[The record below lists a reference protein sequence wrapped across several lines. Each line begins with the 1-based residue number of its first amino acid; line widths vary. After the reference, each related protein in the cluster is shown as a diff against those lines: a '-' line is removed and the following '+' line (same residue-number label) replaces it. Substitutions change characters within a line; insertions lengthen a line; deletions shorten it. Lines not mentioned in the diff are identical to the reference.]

1 MEKILHLFE
10 KFNPKL
16 DFNSDDEQLKNKI
29 LIILTLSAAC
39 SSLVY
44 HFIAMYYGF
53 TFLMYSSLSMVML
66 YAIVYFINLKGYL
79 LTAKNLFVQFSNIN
93 LFLAVLY
100 LPKETSFNIL
110 YAVLFFTI
118 FSIYEL
124 KDKKIILL
132 NALLLITS
140 YVLLEIYV
148 LNTVSVEPAHT
159 SPLFVIFLLNM
170 FFFTIGMITCIYFF
184 IENNEKYKFEILTK
198 EENLNAVIEN
208 SQKAIW
214 SVDTDLRILTM
225 NTNFK
230 KITALINPIEPQRGD
245 NILDYLPHKDI
256 NYLHWE
262 NICKSVLV
270 GKKCIEELKIEYDG
284 NDIYLEI
291 NAYPIKNLTK
301 TITGIAFFG
310 KDITKRKIHA
320 EILNTKNNELLKA
333 NKELDLLVYRASHDL
348 RAPLM
353 SILGLIKITELE
365 FKDTKA
371 MVNLDLITKSV
382 NKLDSYI
389 SDIINLS
396 KNSRTELSYE
406 KINFETIVDDLL
418 DSLTYFEHS
427 KYIEVV
433 KNINKEAEFVSDLKR
448 IEIVF
453 NNLISNA
460 IKYHNIHQDFPFI
473 KISITQNYKEALIEI
488 SDNGI
493 GVESNHI
500 EHIFN
505 MFYRASSNSKGSGL
519 GLYIVKD
526 AISKLKG
533 KIDVSSEIGKGT
545 SFKIIIPN
553 YYIQK

>member
-29 LIILTLSAAC
+29 LIILTLSSAC

-44 HFIAMYYGF
+44 HFVAMYFGI
-53 TFLMYSSLSMVML
+53 TFLMYSSLTMALL
-66 YAIVYFINLKGYL
+66 YAVVYFINLKGHL
-79 LTAKNLFVQFSNIN
+79 LTAKNLFVQFTNIN
-93 LFLAVLY
+93 LFVTVLY

-132 NALLLITS
+132 NAILLIIS

-148 LNTVSVEPAHT
+148 LNVASVEPAHT
-159 SPLFVIFLLNM
+159 NPLFIVFLLNM
-170 FFFTIGMITCIYFF
+170 FFFTMGMIVCIYFF

-198 EENLNAVIEN
+198 EENLNSVIEN

-230 KITALINPIEPQRGD
+230 KITALIHPNEPQRGD
-245 NILDYLPHKDI
+245 YVLDYLPQKNV
-256 NYLHWE
+256 NYTHWE
-262 NICKSVLV
+262 NICKSVLL
-270 GKKCIEELKIEYDG
+270 GKKCIGELNIEYEG
-284 NDIYLEI
+284 NDISLEI
-291 NAYPIKNLTK
+291 NAYPIKNLNK
-301 TITGIAFFG
+301 SITGIAFFG

-365 FKDTKA
+365 FKDSKA
-371 MVNLDLITKSV
+371 MVNLELITKSV

-396 KNSRTELSYE
+396 RNARTEISYE
-406 KINFETIVDDLL
+406 KINFETIIDELMAT
-418 DSLTYFEHS
+418 LTYFEDAKHI
-427 KYIEVV
+427 KIV

-460 IKYHNIHQDFPFI
+460 IKYHNIQQDAPFI
-473 KISITQNYKEALIEI
+473 SISITQNYKEAIIEI
-488 SDNGI
+488 SDNGM

-526 AISKLKG
+526 AIGKLKG
-533 KIDVSSEIGKGT
+533 NIEVSSEIGKGT
-545 SFKIIIPN
+545 SFKITIPN
-553 YYIQK
+553 YYIQN